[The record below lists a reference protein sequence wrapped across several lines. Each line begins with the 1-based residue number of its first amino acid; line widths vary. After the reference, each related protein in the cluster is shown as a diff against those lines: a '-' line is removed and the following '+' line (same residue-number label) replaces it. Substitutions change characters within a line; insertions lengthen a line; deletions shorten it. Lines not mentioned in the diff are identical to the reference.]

1 MGHDPCL
8 PTSQGCENHVTVEVK
23 AVWEQ
28 WSHTDVVWREALQ
41 NQRPLKLL
49 TGQEVTETGKE
60 ELRPVPG
67 SQLCTP
73 SSANQTFF
81 FKWHFFHFSQ
91 FGRKLVWQGREISIS
106 SEMSPPIPAPEWELY
121 HCVPVSKS
129 CREGL
134 LSALSPASLLA
145 LTLGHVGDSGR
156 LSFLLSLSAPWC
168 TRSRGFPCCS

>member
-23 AVWEQ
+23 AIWEQ
-28 WSHTDVVWREALQ
+28 WSHSDVVWGEALQ

-60 ELRPVPG
+60 ELQPV
-67 SQLCTP
+67 SRLP

-81 FKWHFFHFSQ
+81 FLKWHSFHFSQ

-106 SEMSPPIPAPEWELY
+106 SETSPLIPAPEWELY
-121 HCVPVSKS
+121 YCVPMSKS
-129 CREGL
+129 WQEGL
-134 LSALSPASLLA
+134 LCARSPPSLLA

-168 TRSRGFPCCS
+168 TRCRGFPCCS